1 MIEVKVPQTN
11 ANDEE
16 VFIAEWKFKDNDK
29 VKKGD
34 HIVSIESSKILEE
47 VTAEKTG
54 FLKILYPKDEKVKPK
69 QVIATINDEKIVG
82 KTKEL
87 KKQQDVVFTKKATEM
102 IKNNNLDYSIFSSKK
117 IVKES
122 DVIKVI
128 QNQKKEN
135 STIKVPNQLII
146 LFKDSKA
153 YHAAVFINK
162 LGIVDLSLLGAKITP
177 TKNYNFDKCNCI
189 FYEISILDYERL
201 IDFYKT
207 PNLLTEKI
215 IKKEK
220 NERGW
225 SQTIESADFI
235 LKFRKKRS
243 KNKEDMNCIEWL
255 VYGLE
260 LGGLEIPEDALTA
273 TLLNKWASKNLKTIS
288 KDLNL
293 EEFKKLY

>member
-1 MIEVKVPQTN
+1 M
-11 ANDEE
+11 
-16 VFIAEWKFKDNDK
+16 
-29 VKKGD
+29 
-34 HIVSIESSKILEE
+34 
-47 VTAEKTG
+47 TAEKTG

-117 IVKES
+117 LLR
-122 DVIKVI
+122 KVMLLGYSKS
-128 QNQKKEN
+128 KKEN

-201 IDFYKT
+201 IDVYKT

>member
-128 QNQKKEN
+128 QNQKK
-135 STIKVPNQLII
+135 KI
-146 LFKDSKA
+146 LQSK
-153 YHAAVFINK
+153 YQIN
-162 LGIVDLSLLGAKITP
+162 
-177 TKNYNFDKCNCI
+177 
-189 FYEISILDYERL
+189 
-201 IDFYKT
+201 
-207 PNLLTEKI
+207 
-215 IKKEK
+215 
-220 NERGW
+220 
-225 SQTIESADFI
+225 
-235 LKFRKKRS
+235 
-243 KNKEDMNCIEWL
+243 
-255 VYGLE
+255 
-260 LGGLEIPEDALTA
+260 
-273 TLLNKWASKNLKTIS
+273 
-288 KDLNL
+288 
-293 EEFKKLY
+293 

>member
-69 QVIATINDEKIVG
+69 QVIANISDKKFIIEK
-82 KTKEL
+82 KEF
-87 KKQQDVVFTKKATEM
+87 KKQQDTVFTKKAEDM
-102 IKNNNLDYSIFSSKK
+102 IRYNNLDFSIFSSKK

-122 DVIKVI
+122 DVLAVI
-128 QNQKKEN
+128 ENQKKEGISN
-135 STIKVPNQLII
+135 NLPNQLII
-146 LFKDSKA
+146 LFKNGKA

-162 LGIVDLSLLGAKITP
+162 IGIVDLSLLGSKITP
-177 TKNYNFDKCNCI
+177 AKNYNFNKCNCI
-189 FYEISILDYERL
+189 FYEIIIPDQKKL
-201 IDFYKT
+201 IDFYKV

-220 NERGW
+220 TERGW
-225 SQTIESADFI
+225 SQTAESADFI

-243 KNKEDMNCIEWL
+243 KNNKDMNCIEWL
-255 VYGLE
+255 AYGLE
-260 LGGLEIPEDALTA
+260 LGGLQIPEDALTA
-273 TLLNKWASKNLKTIS
+273 TFLNEWARKNLKIITKES
-288 KDLNL
+288 NL